1 MQKPARAA
9 DELGSLW
16 DALEQ
21 GHKPP
26 PPNSIT
32 VRDYMARFNVTQAA
46 ASARLASAVDA
57 GMMETGKFFYE
68 KTGRSVKFFWLAK
81 GKSK

>member
-1 MQKPARAA
+1 MKGTEALNA
-9 DELGSLW
+9 LW

-32 VRDYMARFNVTQAA
+32 VRDYMARFSVTLSS
-46 ASARLASAVDA
+46 ASGRLAAAVDA
-57 GMMETGKFFYE
+57 GLMETGKFFDE

-81 GKSK
+81 AKK